1 MRRPAA
7 RLSGFSLFSSG
18 LAASCLA
25 ASWGLSPGFA
35 GADVGGFVA
44 LWLCGF
50 ACAECHAP
58 SASAMSLRDCAAA
71 RLFRWLRRCSAPFAG
86 MHHVRIWPR
95 PRPASAPAPA
105 PMAVQ
110 APRALAEAQTARAM
124 SNARGGGRRPR
135 QRLNLRSGGDVYQ
148 PGLPQR
154 EKVAICGSTSF
165 RWLR

>member
-1 MRRPAA
+1 M
-7 RLSGFSLFSSG
+7 
-18 LAASCLA
+18 
-25 ASWGLSPGFA
+25 
-35 GADVGGFVA
+35 
-44 LWLCGF
+44 WLCGF
-50 ACAECHAP
+50 ACAECRAP
-58 SASAMSLRDCAAA
+58 SAMPLRGCAAA

-105 PMAVQ
+105 PMAVP

-135 QRLNLRSGGDVYQ
+135 QRLNLRPGGDIYR

-165 RWLR
+165 RWLSAFLNRAAPLEIARGKGPFICREPRFLLSCTGGC